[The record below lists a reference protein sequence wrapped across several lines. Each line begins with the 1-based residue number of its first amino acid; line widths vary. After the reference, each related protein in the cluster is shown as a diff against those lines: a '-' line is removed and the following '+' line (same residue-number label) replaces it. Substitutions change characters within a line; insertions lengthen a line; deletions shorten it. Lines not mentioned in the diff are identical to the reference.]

1 MKTTTLLSAFLL
13 LLLSACNSNEQ
24 PATSQASA
32 TGPSGFEKDSA
43 RFLTAVKSLETCC
56 QFFIEQDSLQL
67 TEAGLP
73 LELNAVAENNLDEVV
88 VGKSV
93 SAMAGQ
99 LDALEDEVVPPFVR
113 MHVVKKDDKPSAS
126 VLMFH
131 FDSEGDAKDWVNRR
145 DDVADDSVIYT
156 KPKGILWA
164 AGDKAYLVQTYN
176 TPERDYVNLL
186 KAELV
191 KGMGK

>member
-1 MKTTTLLSAFLL
+1 MKTSIPTLLL
-13 LLLSACNSNEQ
+13 LLLSACNSNKQ
-24 PATSQASA
+24 PAPIQASA
-32 TGPSGFEKDSA
+32 TGPSGFEKDSIQ
-43 RFLTAVKSLETCC
+43 FTYAVKSLESCC
-56 QFFIEQDSLQL
+56 QFIIKQDSLRL
-67 TEAGLP
+67 SENGLP
-73 LELNAVAENNLDEVV
+73 LELNAVAENNLDEVL

-99 LDALEDEVVPPFVR
+99 LDALEEDEAPRFVR

-126 VLMFH
+126 MLMFY

-164 AGDKAYLVQTYN
+164 TGNKAYLVQTYN